1 MTSSLRM
8 LLLASVA
15 SLGVGGIA
23 YAQTEN
29 KPADADSVAAAD
41 EIIVTAQKRSE
52 SVQDVP
58 LAVSAVGGAAL
69 DRLGVSNPLQL
80 GAAVPNFN
88 LQTNSGV
95 TYIYLRGVGN
105 NFLGLGIDSNVAY
118 HANGVYVA
126 RPRAQV
132 ASYFDVDRIEVV
144 RGPQGDLYGRNATGG
159 SINVISRRPTQEVSV
174 NGSLTLGNYNLV
186 QGEFGVG
193 GAVIPG
199 KLAVRA
205 AGFFIDRGGYGKN
218 EATGKDIDTRKEEAA
233 RLTMEFTPTENFSFE
248 LIADYFHANDS
259 FGVVHQAGS
268 AIPGALTYAQIVGN
282 HPTTIRNVVSG
293 VDPSRRIRAWGVQ
306 GTATL
311 DLPDTL
317 TLKSI
322 SAYRKS
328 RFRALDELIGTNP
341 SQGAISQLEAQHQFS
356 EEVQLLASGDR
367 WDFILGGYY
376 FTEKVDGFIHIP
388 LYFAPGA
395 QFDQRGSGDTK
406 AYAAFAHGSWEFVD
420 RLKLILGARYSH
432 EKRTSTGVF
441 TAPFVPIPSGGSKS
455 FNSFTP
461 KATLQFEPTKDLSI
475 YAGVSKGFKSGGFT
489 IGVPGPGTDPETL
502 LSYEVGLKAQ
512 MFDRRLTAN
521 LAAFWYDYKD
531 LVVTKIVGASTID
544 ENAGKARIKGF
555 EAEITARPTNQM
567 RIDASLGILDAT
579 YTSYS
584 AYDPLNPPPAVNPFP
599 EPSLAGNRLPG
610 SSKYTAR
617 IGAQYD
623 VPMGDEGKFTLAG
636 DVMFSG
642 DMFFDPYEHKGA
654 YQPSY
659 EIYNASVS
667 YDSGRWWS
675 FSIWGRNLANKTIV
689 ANQLISADFWIYPR
703 LTYLRDPRTYGVT
716 LKANF

>member
-1 MTSSLRM
+1 MTPSLRM

-15 SLGVGGIA
+15 GLSANAGLA
-23 YAQTEN
+23 HAQSVN
-29 KPADADSVAAAD
+29 KSADTDSAAATD

-69 DRLGVSNPLQL
+69 DRLGVSSPLQL
-80 GAAVPNFN
+80 GATVPNFN

-159 SINVISRRPTQEVSV
+159 SINVISRKPTQEVSA

-193 GAVIPG
+193 GAVIPD

-205 AGFFIDRGGYGKN
+205 AGFFVDRGGYGRN

-233 RLTMEFTPTENFSFE
+233 RLTMEFTPTENFTFE

-268 AIPGALTYAQIVGN
+268 GIPGALTYAEAIGN
-282 HPTTIRNVVSG
+282 HPSTIRNVVSG
-293 VDPSRRIRAWGVQ
+293 VDPSRRIRAWGIQ

-311 DLPDTL
+311 DLTDSIS
-317 TLKSI
+317 LKSI

-328 RFRALDELIGTNP
+328 RFTALDELIGTNP
-341 SQGAISQLEAQHQFS
+341 SQGSISQLEAQHQFS
-356 EEVQLLASGDR
+356 EEVQLLASGDH
-367 WDFILGGYY
+367 WDFILGGYL

-388 LYFAPGA
+388 LFFAPGA

-406 AYAAFAHGSWEFVD
+406 AYAAFAHGSWEFID
-420 RLKLILGARYSH
+420 RVKLILGARYSH
-432 EKRTSTGVF
+432 EKRTSTGLF

-502 LSYEVGLKAQ
+502 LSYEVGVKAQ
-512 MFDRRLTAN
+512 MLDRRLTAN

-531 LVVTKIVGASTID
+531 LVVTRIVGAATID
-544 ENAGKARIKGF
+544 ENAAKAKIKGF
-555 EAEITARPTNQM
+555 EAEIAARPIDNL
-567 RIDASLGILDAT
+567 RIDASLGLLDAT
-579 YTSYS
+579 YDSYS
-584 AYDPLNPPPAVNPFP
+584 TPDPLNPGAGSV
-599 EPSLAGNRLPG
+599 SLAGNRLPG

-623 VPMGDEGKFTLAG
+623 VPMGDKGKVSLSG

-642 DMFFDPYEHKGA
+642 DMYFDPYEHKAA

-659 EIYNASVS
+659 EIYNASLT

-675 FSIWGRNLANKTIV
+675 FSIWGRNLANKTIIS
-689 ANQLISADFWIYPR
+689 NQLISADFWGFPR
-703 LTYLRDPRTYGVT
+703 LTYLRDPRTYGAT
-716 LKANF
+716 IKANF